1 MGFWGTLVVCQSP
14 KPVAELMPAGKRADV
29 ESMDDSRWPDPWR
42 GWRVWDGL
50 PDGAC
55 DSLAETGSVL
65 TAEIYDSDGARFTAV
80 SHPSGRWMTYLNF
93 ERVLSHLVLPPAPFD
108 ADGDELTGSAL
119 DEQNAA
125 YQSEVAQV
133 RQRLLA
139 TVPMGLAA
147 AERASAWAYESGL
160 TPASVDELHLVLDG
174 TELFVEELFYRLLG
188 RLGMPL
194 AS

>member
-1 MGFWGTLVVCQSP
+1 M
-14 KPVAELMPAGKRADV
+14 AELISAGKRADV
-29 ESMDDSRWPDPWR
+29 ESIDDSRWPDPWR

-50 PDGAC
+50 PDGTC
-55 DSLAETGSVL
+55 DALAETGSVL
-65 TAEIYDSDGARFTAV
+65 NAEIYDSDGARLTAV

-108 ADGDELTGSAL
+108 ADGNELTGNAL

-125 YQSEVAQV
+125 YRSEVAQV

-147 AERASAWAYESGL
+147 AQRASAWAYESGL
-160 TPASVDELHLVLDG
+160 TPAAVDELQLVFDG
-174 TELFVEELFYRLLG
+174 TEPFAEELFYRLLD
-188 RLGMPL
+188 RLGMPQ